1 MTTAHVELSTR
12 AYKDLRQLDPSARHR
27 IEAFIEKRLRVIPR
41 PANLDIRQLQGKAP
55 WLRVRVGEL
64 RVVFRRLTAAEL
76 AAHGVSV
83 PLGYLI
89 VRVVQ
94 RGDLERAVSQL

>member
-12 AYKDLRQLDPSARHR
+12 ADKDLRQLDVSVRHR
-27 IEAFIEKRLRVIPR
+27 IESFIAKRLRVIPQ
-41 PANLDIRQLQGKAP
+41 PPNLDIRQLQGNAP
-55 WLRVRVGEL
+55 WLRVRIGEL
-64 RVVFRRLTAAEL
+64 RIICRRLSASEL
-76 AAHGVSV
+76 AARGVSA

-94 RGDLERAVSQL
+94 RSELERAIAEL

>member
-12 AYKDLRQLDPSARHR
+12 AYKDLRQLEPSVRHR
-27 IEAFIEKRLRVIPR
+27 IESFIEKRLRVIPQ
-41 PANLDIRQLQGKAP
+41 PANLDIRQLQGKGP

-64 RVVFRRLTAAEL
+64 RIVCRRLTASEL
-76 AAHGVSV
+76 AARGVSV

-94 RGDLERAVSQL
+94 RSDLERAVAQL